1 MTRYLLSRTIQ
12 AVFVLWAAFTVTFV
26 VLYLLP
32 SDPVEIMVSGND
44 ANTYSPEQLDSLRAE
59 YGLDQPLP
67 LQYLNALRRAL
78 LGDFGQSVQTGG
90 EVRDMLLDALP
101 STLRLGGIA
110 LVLAVA
116 AGAAIGLGGTFVRWR
131 PLRNALLSLP
141 AAAISL
147 PSFWVGLLLLQVV
160 SFQWGLVPA
169 TGEEGWAAL
178 ILPAITLCLPSAAL
192 LGQVFAKSMRTA
204 LAEPFVDTARA
215 KGASR
220 ARVHLRHAARN
231 AALPALTLAGIV
243 VGNLIA
249 GSVVVETVF
258 SRSGVG
264 RLTATAVSA
273 QDVPVVQAVV
283 VLGAVVFVVVNL
295 IVDLLYPLLDPR
307 VTAHAGTG
315 RR

>member
-1 MTRYLLSRTIQ
+1 MTRYLIRRAIQ

-32 SDPVEIMVSGND
+32 SDPVEIMVSGSD
-44 ANTYSPEQLDSLRAE
+44 TNTYSPEQLEALRVE
-59 YGLDQPLP
+59 YGLDQPVSV
-67 LQYLNALRRAL
+67 QYLTALGRALR
-78 LGDFGQSVQTGG
+78 GDFGRSVQTGA

-101 STLRLGGIA
+101 FTLRLGGVA
-110 LVLAVA
+110 LLLAVA
-116 AGAAIGLGGTFVRWR
+116 AGAVIGLWGTFVRWR

-141 AAAISL
+141 AAAVSL

-160 SFQWGLVPA
+160 SFRWGLVPA
-169 TGEEGWAAL
+169 TGEGGGRAL

-204 LAEPFVDTARA
+204 LAEPFVETARA
-215 KGASR
+215 KGAGR
-220 ARVHLRHAARN
+220 ARIHLRHAARN

-283 VLGAVVFVVVNL
+283 VLGAVVFVAVSL

-307 VTAHAGTG
+307 VTAHVGTG